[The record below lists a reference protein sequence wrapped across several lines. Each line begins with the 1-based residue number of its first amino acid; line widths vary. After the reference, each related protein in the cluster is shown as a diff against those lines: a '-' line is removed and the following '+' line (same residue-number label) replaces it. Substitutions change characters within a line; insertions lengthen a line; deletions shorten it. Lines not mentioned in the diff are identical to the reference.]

1 MTTVNVV
8 VGRKKNI
15 QVSANATGG
24 SVSTNRNNV
33 TLKSG
38 VAPTTRLDS
47 LNDVVATGEITGAV
61 PVYDSTTDKYVVQ
74 KLDFNNV
81 TGDLDGGTF

>member
-8 VGRKKNI
+8 VGRKRNI

-24 SVSTNRNNV
+24 SVSTNRNQV
-33 TLKSG
+33 TLKSSIT
-38 VAPTTRLDS
+38 PITRLDS
-47 LNDVVATGEITGAV
+47 LADVNAAGEVMGAV
-61 PVYDSTTDKYVVQ
+61 PVYNSVTDTYVVQ
-74 KLDFNNV
+74 KLNLIDV